1 MNHKFLMSTLA
12 MCMLNT
18 TAYAAGLDRSGQLI
32 TPFLQDGNY
41 FEAAMYVVDPDVSG
55 KVRPHKAPPNTDL
68 STGEIAKDD
77 QFYSA
82 ALKLQLTPNF
92 SFGLLYDQP
101 YSASAEYPTMQNGAF
116 SSVKGNTAAEVDSQ
130 NLSLILG
137 YQPNKNWNLYAG
149 PVYQTLEG
157 DVSIQGTSSIASGYK
172 VSISE
177 DHALGWMAGVAYQI
191 PEIALKAAVT
201 YRSEITHKGHANEE
215 FSLPFSNLVPLVG
228 EGESSV
234 TTPESVNLD
243 FQTGVSPRTLLFANL
258 RWVNWSD
265 FYVRPYQFGKI
276 TSLVT
281 TNMFGYP
288 DGVNLTD
295 YSKDQYSAN
304 VGLGH
309 KLTDKWSGVVYGGWD
324 SGAGN
329 PTSTL
334 GPVEGY
340 WAAGLGLQYNPTPK
354 YFIAGGFKYV
364 WLGDATA
371 HSATHSIP
379 GFEEASKVA
388 DFKDNTAVGYMMKIG
403 YKF

>member
-1 MNHKFLMSTLA
+1 
-12 MCMLNT
+12 
-18 TAYAAGLDRSGQLI
+18 
-32 TPFLQDGNY
+32 
-41 FEAAMYVVDPDVSG
+41 
-55 KVRPHKAPPNTDL
+55 
-68 STGEIAKDD
+68 
-77 QFYSA
+77 
-82 ALKLQLTPNF
+82 
-92 SFGLLYDQP
+92 
-101 YSASAEYPTMQNGAF
+101 
-116 SSVKGNTAAEVDSQ
+116 
-130 NLSLILG
+130 
-137 YQPNKNWNLYAG
+137 
-149 PVYQTLEG
+149 
-157 DVSIQGTSSIASGYK
+157 
-172 VSISE
+172 
-177 DHALGWMAGVAYQI
+177 
-191 PEIALKAAVT
+191 
-201 YRSEITHKGHANEE
+201 
-215 FSLPFSNLVPLVG
+215 
-228 EGESSV
+228 
-234 TTPESVNLD
+234 
-243 FQTGVSPRTLLFANL
+243 LFANV

-304 VGLGH
+304 VGFGH

-340 WAAGLGLQYNPTPK
+340 WAAGLGLQYNPTPQ